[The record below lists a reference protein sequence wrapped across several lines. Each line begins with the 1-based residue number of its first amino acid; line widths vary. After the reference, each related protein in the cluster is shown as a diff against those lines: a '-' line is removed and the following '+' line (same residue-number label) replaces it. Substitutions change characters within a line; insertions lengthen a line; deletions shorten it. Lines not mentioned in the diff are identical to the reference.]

1 MKDASRLPYW
11 PRAMSEDMAA
21 AYAGGISVT
30 TLRREVAEG
39 RAPRPHHIS
48 GRRVVWF
55 IEELDAWLDQIK
67 GGNANKP
74 SEVKQTPNSWAAAAA
89 AATGKSRGQRRS
101 PLR

>member
-11 PRAMSEDMAA
+11 PRAMSEELAA

-39 RAPRPHHIS
+39 NAPKPHHIS

-55 IEELDAWLDQIK
+55 IEELDAWMDRIK
-67 GGNANKP
+67 EQTVSVQPEK
-74 SEVKQTPNSWAAAAA
+74 KQTTNSWAAAAA
-89 AATGKSRGQRRS
+89 AAGKTSGQRRS
-101 PLR
+101 TLR

>member
-11 PRAMSEDMAA
+11 PRAMSEEMAA

-55 IEELDAWLDQIK
+55 IEELDAWLDRIK
-67 GGNANKP
+67 GHKAPKVP
-74 SEVKQTPNSWAAAAA
+74 ETKQTPNSWAAAAA
-89 AATGKSRGQRRS
+89 AAAGKTSGQRRS